1 VRRFDADYLRET
13 RRGMWAD
20 SRAALAPLDLESADS
35 VLDVGCG
42 TGELTRVL
50 AEETAGTVYGVD
62 ADPSLLATARAAGV
76 GEFLAG
82 DATRL
87 PFPDDAVDVVVCQAL
102 LINLPDPDAVI
113 REFARVARRRV
124 ATVEPDNGAVVVQS
138 TVDDERP
145 LDRRARSAYLDGIE
159 TDVTLG
165 AVPDRFRTVGLTD
178 VRTRQY
184 DHVRTVEPPYSDA
197 ALAAARRK
205 ATGAGLA
212 GDRETML
219 AGPMSP
225 EEYDDLRGAWREMGR
240 TIVAA
245 MADGDYRRVETVPFF
260 VTVGEV
266 PRTAPGDDRSGTTS

>member
-1 VRRFDADYLRET
+1 
-13 RRGMWAD
+13 MWAD
-20 SRAALAPLDLESADS
+20 SRAALDPLDLGSVES

-50 AEETAGTVYGVD
+50 AEETGGVVYGVD
-62 ADPSLLATARAAGV
+62 ADPSLLATARDAGV

-87 PFPDDAVDVVVCQAL
+87 PLPDDAVDLVVCQAL
-102 LINLPDPDAVI
+102 LINLPDPDAAV

-124 ATVEPDNGAVVVQS
+124 AAVEPDNGAVVVES
-138 TVDDERP
+138 SVDDERP
-145 LDRRARSAYLDGIE
+145 LERRARTAYLDGVE

-165 AVPDRFRTVGLTD
+165 AVPDRFRTAGLAG

-184 DHVRTVEPPYSDA
+184 DHVRTVEPPYGDA
-197 ALAAARRK
+197 SLAAARRK

-212 GDRETML
+212 ADRDTML
-219 AGPMSP
+219 AGEMSP
-225 EEYDDLRGAWREMGR
+225 EEYDDLRGDWREMGR
-240 TIVAA
+240 SVVAA

-266 PRTAPGDDRSGTTS
+266 PGAGTRRDEKDSDPDERR